1 MVLPVYTNGSTRVAL
16 DWNIF
21 RQTMVSTLQV
31 LFDLC
36 SHITH
41 PALEDWFCH
50 RCIARKT
57 GKLSHQPDLKSW
69 SSRGDIRR
77 PSPRP
82 QLTINS
88 SRKVLPGPPT
98 PSPDF
103 QPWSA
108 PLPVL
113 SPRATSD
120 HSETECTTDQRV
132 TSDTYH
138 SKSSNHTRLKSKQP
152 AWTEHE
158 EDALIAV
165 MGELVAEGSAI
176 GEARWELARV
186 RLRERG
192 VHRSAAATK
201 MAWMRGLRERSGID
215 ERRHKKMESLTTGL
229 QRKKKVCN
237 TELKVVRDRRGS
249 M

>member
-1 MVLPVYTNGSTRVAL
+1 MTYL
-16 DWNIF
+16 
-21 RQTMVSTLQV
+21 
-31 LFDLC
+31 
-36 SHITH
+36 
-41 PALEDWFCH
+41 ALEDWFCQ
-50 RCIARKT
+50 RCIARKI
-57 GKLSHQPDLKSW
+57 GKLAQQPILESW
-69 SSRGDIRR
+69 SSRVDFRR

-82 QLTINS
+82 SLTIDSN
-88 SRKVLPGPPT
+88 RKNLAGPPT

-113 SPRATSD
+113 SPRTTSD
-120 HSETECTTDQRV
+120 RSEVECTADRRLQ
-132 TSDTYH
+132 SDTYRCNP
-138 SKSSNHTRLKSKQP
+138 SNHTKLKSKQP
-152 AWTEHE
+152 AWNSHE

-165 MGELVAEGSAI
+165 MGELVAEGIAI
-176 GEARWELARV
+176 GEARWDLARV

-215 ERRHKKMESLTTGL
+215 ERRSKKLESLTTGL
-229 QRKKKVCN
+229 QRKKKPWN
-237 TELKVVRDRRGS
+237 AEPTMVRDRRGS